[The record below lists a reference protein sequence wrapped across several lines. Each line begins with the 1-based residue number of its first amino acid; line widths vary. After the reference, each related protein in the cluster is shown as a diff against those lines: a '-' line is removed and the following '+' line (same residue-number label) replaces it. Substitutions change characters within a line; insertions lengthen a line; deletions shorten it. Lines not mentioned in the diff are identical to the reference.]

1 MITSPLLSISR
12 KLISNMNFTEYL
24 LTFIFGMIIG
34 FIIVAIEL
42 KGKIITIKEL
52 NKSGYDYKEYSTVVN
67 GVSSNWFEIIKR

>member
-1 MITSPLLSISR
+1 
-12 KLISNMNFTEYL
+12 MNFTEYL
-24 LTFIFGMIIG
+24 ITFILGMLIG

-52 NKSGYDYKEYSTVVN
+52 NKYGYDYKEYSTVIN

>member
-1 MITSPLLSISR
+1 
-12 KLISNMNFTEYL
+12 MNFTEYL